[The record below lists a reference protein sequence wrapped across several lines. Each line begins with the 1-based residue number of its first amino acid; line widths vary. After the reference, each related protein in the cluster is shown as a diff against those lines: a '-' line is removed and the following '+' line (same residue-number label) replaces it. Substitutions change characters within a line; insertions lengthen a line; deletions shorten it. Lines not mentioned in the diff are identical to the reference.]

1 MEIGGLPLHP
11 LVVHAVVVLVPLSAA
26 LTIGFAVLPGWRW
39 LSRWPAAA
47 LAVLAAIVTWVARLS
62 GEDLLD
68 ERPFLL
74 DAQALREQIADHQQ
88 LGELLS
94 LLSIPYALLVLLA
107 AWALPG
113 PSGLSSGRGAR
124 PSRIAALDKVLPAV
138 LVAAGLGVLVLVV
151 LTGDAG
157 SRAVWG
163 QLS

>member
-26 LTIGFAVLPGWRW
+26 LTVGFAVLPGWRW
-39 LSRWPAAA
+39 LSRWPTAA
-47 LAVLAAIVTWVARLS
+47 LAVLAALMAWVARLS

-74 DAQALREQIADHQQ
+74 EAQALREQITDHQQ

-107 AWALPG
+107 AWSLPG
-113 PSGLSSGRGAR
+113 PSGLTSGRGAQR
-124 PSRIAALDKVLPAV
+124 SRIPALDKVLPAV

-163 QLS
+163 ELS